1 MKKLSLISL
10 AAVALFAATGCFAS
24 ARAPVVG
31 ILYVEATAG
40 EAATSNSG
48 ASKSGEACA
57 SSILGLIGTGDASIN
72 AAAKNA
78 GITRIAYVDS
88 KSMNILGLY
97 ARYCTI
103 VHGE

>member
-1 MKKLSLISL
+1 MG
-10 AAVALFAATGCFAS
+10 T
-24 ARAPVVG
+24 
-31 ILYVEATAG
+31 LYLDATAG

-57 SSILGLIGTGDASIN
+57 SSILGLVGTGDASID

-78 GITRIAYVDS
+78 GITRIAYVDG
-88 KSMNILGLY
+88 KSTNILGIY
-97 ARYCTI
+97 ATYCTI